1 MNCSTGN
8 KMSDAVAELNIT
20 GNVIPSVWFKTIV
33 NDKGRPYM
41 LAIMILSE
49 VVYWYRPVECRDEK
63 TGEFLG
69 YKTKFR
75 QDVLQ
80 KSYKDLAEYYQV
92 TKRQVTDAIVVLEK
106 LGVVKRE
113 FRTVFQNG
121 VRCNNVLFIHLNVGK
136 LRELTY
142 PHSDD
147 NEDKS
152 KKSKGSSP
160 QVAAVD
166 EIDEEVERENLG
178 KNVDSVDNC
187 TTLSRKNGIG
197 YHEILGHPLPEKR
210 ETNTKTTN
218 RRLLFKNPISSNHL
232 ARDKCIDLFAE
243 QISYDLIRC
252 DFEKNES
259 ALAVLDQCVEIAVT
273 TLMTSKQTVLIS
285 GDMIPAGI
293 VKSRL
298 LMLDLTHMKY
308 VVLSFLANKK
318 TVKKIQSYL
327 LTCMFNSI
335 TSLDVTVAN
344 DLARN
349 GYFDERGNPV

>member
-113 FRTVFQNG
+113 FRTVFQN
-121 VRCNNVLFIHLNVGK
+121 H
-136 LRELTY
+136 
-142 PHSDD
+142 
-147 NEDKS
+147 
-152 KKSKGSSP
+152 
-160 QVAAVD
+160 
-166 EIDEEVERENLG
+166 
-178 KNVDSVDNC
+178 
-187 TTLSRKNGIG
+187 
-197 YHEILGHPLPEKR
+197 IL
-210 ETNTKTTN
+210 
-218 RRLLFKNPISSNHL
+218 SNHSL
-232 ARDKCIDLFAE
+232 SDQ
-243 QISYDLIRC
+243 QINLY
-252 DFEKNES
+252 
-259 ALAVLDQCVEIAVT
+259 T
-273 TLMTSKQTVLIS
+273 
-285 GDMIPAGI
+285 
-293 VKSRL
+293 
-298 LMLDLTHMKY
+298 
-308 VVLSFLANKK
+308 
-318 TVKKIQSYL
+318 YL
-327 LTCMFNSI
+327 LP
-335 TSLDVTVAN
+335 N
-344 DLARN
+344 D
-349 GYFDERGNPV
+349 

>member
-121 VRCNNVLFIHLNVGK
+121 VRCNNVLFIHLNVDK

-166 EIDEEVERENLG
+166 EKVEREHLE

-187 TTLSRKNGIG
+187 ATLSRKNGRG
-197 YHEILGHPLPEKR
+197 YHEISGHPLPEKR
-210 ETNTKTTN
+210 ETNTETTN
-218 RRLLFKNPISSNHL
+218 RRLLFQNPISSNHL

-252 DFEKNES
+252 DFEK
-259 ALAVLDQCVEIAVT
+259 
-273 TLMTSKQTVLIS
+273 K
-285 GDMIPAGI
+285 
-293 VKSRL
+293 
-298 LMLDLTHMKY
+298 
-308 VVLSFLANKK
+308 
-318 TVKKIQSYL
+318 
-327 LTCMFNSI
+327 
-335 TSLDVTVAN
+335 
-344 DLARN
+344 
-349 GYFDERGNPV
+349 

>member
-1 MNCSTGN
+1 M
-8 KMSDAVAELNIT
+8 
-20 GNVIPSVWFKTIV
+20 
-33 NDKGRPYM
+33 
-41 LAIMILSE
+41 
-49 VVYWYRPVECRDEK
+49 
-63 TGEFLG
+63 
-69 YKTKFR
+69 
-75 QDVLQ
+75 
-80 KSYKDLAEYYQV
+80 
-92 TKRQVTDAIVVLEK
+92 LEK

-121 VRCNNVLFIHLNVGK
+121 VRCNNVLFIHLNVDK

-166 EIDEEVERENLG
+166 EKVEREHLE

-187 TTLSRKNGIG
+187 ATLSRKNGRG
-197 YHEILGHPLPEKR
+197 YHEISGHPLPEKR
-210 ETNTKTTN
+210 ETNTETTN
-218 RRLLFKNPISSNHL
+218 RRLLFQNPISSNHL

-318 TVKKIQSYL
+318 KVKKIQSYL
-327 LTCMFNSI
+327 LACMFNAI
-335 TSLDVTVAN
+335 TSIDVTVAN

>member
-136 LRELTY
+136 LRDLTY
-142 PHSDD
+142 PHSDDD

-152 KKSKGSSP
+152 KKDKGSSP
-160 QVAAVD
+160 QVSAVD
-166 EIDEEVERENLG
+166 EAVKRENLE

-210 ETNTKTTN
+210 ETNTETTN
-218 RRLLFKNPISSNHL
+218 RRLLFQNPISSNHL

-318 TVKKIQSYL
+318 KVKKIQSYL
-327 LTCMFNSI
+327 LACMFNAI
-335 TSLDVTVAN
+335 TSIDVTVAN

>member
-20 GNVIPSVWFKTIV
+20 GNVIPAVWFKTIV

-142 PHSDD
+142 PHSDA

-160 QVAAVD
+160 QV
-166 EIDEEVERENLG
+166 ENLG

-197 YHEILGHPLPEKR
+197 YHEISGHPLPEKC
-210 ETNTKTTN
+210 ETNTETTN
-218 RRLLFKNPISSNHL
+218 RRLLFQNPISSNHL

-318 TVKKIQSYL
+318 KVKKIQSYL
-327 LTCMFNSI
+327 LACMFNAI
-335 TSLDVTVAN
+335 TSIDVTVAN